1 VTPSRD
7 ESFPTVLQTRIR
19 ERGLDWVVTNAGI
32 SGDTTAGGLR
42 RVDGLLRDD
51 VTVIVLALG
60 ANDGLQHVD
69 LATIEQNLSSII
81 EKARRRGID
90 VLLCGMETLPG
101 RDLDYPIGFHSIF
114 PRLAARYDL
123 RLVPFLLLGVALNPG
138 LNGSD
143 GVHPN
148 AAGAQRIADNVWPYL
163 EPMLTPTSK

>member
-1 VTPSRD
+1 MTPSRN
-7 ESFPTVLQTRIR
+7 ESFPAVLQTRIN
-19 ERGLDWVVTNAGI
+19 ERGLDWIVTNAGI
-32 SGDTTAGGLR
+32 SGDTTTGGLR
-42 RVDGLLRDD
+42 RVDALLRDD
-51 VTVIVLALG
+51 VSVIVLALG

-69 LATIEQNLSSII
+69 LATIEQNLSTII

-114 PRLAARYDL
+114 PRLADRYAL
-123 RLVPFLLLGVALNPG
+123 PLVPFLLLGVALNPS

-148 AAGAQRIADNVWPYL
+148 AAGARRIADNVWPYL